1 MEPRGGAGHV
11 EARAL
16 HGARFRYFDFVM
28 VAFVVVLLLSN
39 VIGAEKRS
47 FVDLPGIGPWPFGAG
62 ILFFPISYVID
73 DVLTEV
79 YGFARARRAIWAGF
93 AALLF
98 MAVMEWTVV
107 HLPVRRGWTG
117 QPAYER
123 VFGSG
128 WRIILASMAAFF
140 VGDFLNSVVLAK
152 MKIWTKGKH
161 LWTRTIGSTIVGE
174 GADSLIFY
182 PLAFYGM
189 PDWPVAALGAVMLS
203 QFVLKVGWE
212 VVLTPV
218 TYAVV
223 GWLKRREG
231 VDVYDVGTD
240 FTPFTAR
247 RLNRSLAFNDG
258 RSRATRGS
266 RMRSFRLAIA
276 AALLASAA
284 AQATTVIIYRRADD
298 PRSIYRVF
306 DTPGPDRVL
315 MCMAPPV
322 DQRLHA
328 KLHLKRA
335 RYAATVSS
343 SPSNSRRPS
352 VPPCAGSTTRSG
364 CGIRPSTLPASLRI
378 PAMSRAEPLT
388 SSR

>member
-1 MEPRGGAGHV
+1 MDGAGLRHV

-47 FVDLPGIGPWPFGAG
+47 FVTVPGVGAWPFGAG

-79 YGFARARRAIWAGF
+79 YGFARARRALWAGF

-98 MAVMEWTVV
+98 MALMEQTVV
-107 HLPVRRGWTG
+107 HLPVAPGWTG
-117 QPAYER
+117 QDAYER

-152 MKIWTKGKH
+152 MKIWTDGKY

-189 PDWPVAALGAVMLS
+189 PDWPLEALGAVMLS
-203 QFVLKVGWE
+203 QFILKVSWE
-212 VVLTPV
+212 ALLTPV

-223 GWLKRREG
+223 GWLKRKEG

-240 FTPFTAR
+240 FTPFQT
-247 RLNRSLAFNDG
+247 D
-258 RSRATRGS
+258 
-266 RMRSFRLAIA
+266 I
-276 AALLASAA
+276 
-284 AQATTVIIYRRADD
+284 
-298 PRSIYRVF
+298 
-306 DTPGPDRVL
+306 
-315 MCMAPPV
+315 
-322 DQRLHA
+322 
-328 KLHLKRA
+328 
-335 RYAATVSS
+335 
-343 SPSNSRRPS
+343 
-352 VPPCAGSTTRSG
+352 
-364 CGIRPSTLPASLRI
+364 
-378 PAMSRAEPLT
+378 
-388 SSR
+388 